1 MSRRIKNVSNPGR
14 DGCAQLSCKMAG
26 FTLIEVMIAL
36 FIVAIA
42 LGGAVKAMGN
52 AANNSSAL
60 ADKTF
65 AQWVGLNQFAR
76 LKLSGEWPKIGDQKK
91 GEEEMAHRK
100 WLWVQKIIK
109 TEDANVNRV
118 EIFVSDAAHEDDG
131 IEAKIVGFLAKP
143 GVPDAKQKTQQNT
156 QDNNPVN

>member
-1 MSRRIKNVSNPGR
+1 MNS
-14 DGCAQLSCKMAG
+14 AQRVPFQSG

-52 AANNSSAL
+52 AANNSAAL

-76 LKLSGEWPKIGDQKK
+76 LKLSGQWPKPGEQKGD
-91 GEEEMAHRK
+91 EEMAHRK
-100 WLWVQKIIK
+100 WRWVQNIIP
-109 TEDANVNRV
+109 TEDKNVNRV
-118 EIFVSDAAHEDDG
+118 EIFISDASHEDDG
-131 IEAKIVGFLAKP
+131 VSAKVVGFLAKP
-143 GVPDAKQKTQQNT
+143 GIPGSKPAPANARNHNND
-156 QDNNPVN
+156 NPVN

>member
-1 MSRRIKNVSNPGR
+1 MNSTRLVAHQSGFTQPSRKST
-14 DGCAQLSCKMAG
+14 AG

-52 AANNSSAL
+52 AANNSAAL

-76 LKLSGEWPKIGDQKK
+76 LKLSGEWPKPGEQKGD
-91 GEEEMAHRK
+91 EEMAHRK
-100 WLWVQKIIK
+100 WLWVQKIMT
-109 TEDANVNRV
+109 TEDKNVNRV
-118 EIFVSDAAHEDDG
+118 EILISDAAHEDNG
-131 IEAKIVGFLAKP
+131 ISAKIVGFLAKP
-143 GVPDAKQKTQQNT
+143 GVPDSTPENV
-156 QDNNPVN
+156 NPVNVNPVN

>member
-1 MSRRIKNVSNPGR
+1 MIIKQRCVEGQS
-14 DGCAQLSCKMAG
+14 G

-36 FIVAIA
+36 MIVAVA

-52 AANNSSAL
+52 AASNSSAL

-76 LKLSGEWPKIGDQKK
+76 LKLSGEWPRPGEQKGD
-91 GEEEMAHRK
+91 EEMAHRK

-109 TEDANVNRV
+109 TEDKNVNRV
-118 EIFVSDAAHEDDG
+118 EISVSDAVHEDEG
-131 IEAKIVGFLAKP
+131 ISAKIVGFLAKP
-143 GVPDAKQKTQQNT
+143 GVPDAKPQSGQSPK
-156 QDNNPVN
+156 NNDSIN